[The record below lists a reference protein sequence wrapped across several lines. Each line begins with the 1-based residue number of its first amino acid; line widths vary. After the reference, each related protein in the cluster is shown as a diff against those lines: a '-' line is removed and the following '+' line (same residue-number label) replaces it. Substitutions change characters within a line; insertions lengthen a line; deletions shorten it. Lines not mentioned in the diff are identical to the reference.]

1 LLIENKTLD
10 VTLELSKIKEYASDL
25 QTFLSLPQ
33 LVSKAS
39 NEEIDV
45 EKVGSEGKF
54 NRKSIIFTARI
65 DDIIQMKSIG
75 DVDVDD
81 VKSDVTYVKE
91 KEKQAQ
97 IVGLLTRRTSSFI
110 LLSSNVTSSVL
121 FSISVKLFFTLP
133 NCKVTSSTVL
143 FILPINVSCN

>member
-1 LLIENKTLD
+1 
-10 VTLELSKIKEYASDL
+10 
-25 QTFLSLPQ
+25 

-65 DDIIQMKSIG
+65 DNIIQMKSIG

-91 KEKQAQ
+91 KE
-97 IVGLLTRRTSSFI
+97 
-110 LLSSNVTSSVL
+110 
-121 FSISVKLFFTLP
+121 
-133 NCKVTSSTVL
+133 
-143 FILPINVSCN
+143 